1 MTEEREEIEAYFKR
15 NRIATEGG
23 VLNINAA
30 VFEAAKGAEGGHC
43 EEGIIKVL
51 REEHAQ
57 SLDGSDTVEYEI
69 LNTAQEIV
77 FAYRNGQRWDEPTS
91 FECLLVP

>member
-1 MTEEREEIEAYFKR
+1 MSDIKEYFKK

-77 FAYRNGQRWDEPTS
+77 CAYRNNEKWSGPTS
-91 FECLLVP
+91 FECLLVPS